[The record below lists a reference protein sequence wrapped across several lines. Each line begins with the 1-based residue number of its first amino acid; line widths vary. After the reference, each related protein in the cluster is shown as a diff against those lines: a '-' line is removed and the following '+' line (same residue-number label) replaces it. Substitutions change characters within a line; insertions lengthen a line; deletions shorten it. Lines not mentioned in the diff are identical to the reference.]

1 MERVWGKKIGAMRA
15 QVIENLQTAQ
25 WTKAPAQ
32 PLKHYT
38 RRDMKI
44 IMIFQTQIIWPGLR
58 NTMVP
63 PTPEEETPTHSIQPN
78 QEAQLQSTFAYA
90 PHSLP
95 DPAISPI
102 PPPRKRK
109 ARWQHKQFVNI
120 NEAFKRDGLS
130 RSKYIHC
137 A

>member
-1 MERVWGKKIGAMRA
+1 MGEEDWSNEGTSDREFTDGPVDQGTRPALEALYQKRY
-15 QVIENLQTAQ
+15 ENNYDIPDPDYLA
-25 WTKAPAQ
+25 WVK
-32 PLKHYT
+32 KHYGT
-38 RRDMKI
+38 
-44 IMIFQTQIIWPGLR
+44 
-58 NTMVP
+58 
-63 PTPEEETPTHSIQPN
+63 PTSEEETPTHSIQPN